1 MMSYSDNYRDEKE
14 LVNIIIGLTFPRA
27 GFPHPFY
34 DLDYEVKALEQS
46 FVNTDG
52 NTVKPD
58 LIIASKQRGYLI
70 IFEAKSGKNA
80 DENQLENYR
89 NINKSDIINNAGFQ
103 KVYLEKGFDIS
114 YLCYQNTY
122 IEEEKIA
129 AFKNLIKSIKGHYQF
144 AVLKYNKENGYLSVE
159 LNKFKDNKINSLTEN
174 IIKIPKNRIP
184 KFINFDQHSTVK
196 ELVPVAVQNIISYI
210 LEDKL
215 EFTLEEL
222 TNDLLSPYPGV
233 EDLIGSETKRAI
245 KNKLKTVMSRLN
257 DKKPEYFSWKNEQK
271 YWEITDNLSEPNY
284 NQLNALRN
292 LIGEK
297 AKNAEGQMSIFDN

>member
-1 MMSYSDNYRDEKE
+1 M
-14 LVNIIIGLTFPRA
+14 
-27 GFPHPFY
+27 
-34 DLDYEVKALEQS
+34 
-46 FVNTDG
+46 
-52 NTVKPD
+52 
-58 LIIASKQRGYLI
+58 
-70 IFEAKSGKNA
+70 
-80 DENQLENYR
+80 
-89 NINKSDIINNAGFQ
+89 
-103 KVYLEKGFDIS
+103 
-114 YLCYQNTY
+114 
-122 IEEEKIA
+122 
-129 AFKNLIKSIKGHYQF
+129 
-144 AVLKYNKENGYLSVE
+144 SVE

-174 IIKIPKNRIP
+174 IIKIPKNRIS

-222 TNDLLSPYPGV
+222 TNDLLSPYPGI
-233 EDLIGSETKRAI
+233 EDLIGSETKGAV

-297 AKNAEGQMSIFDN
+297 TKNAEGQMSIFDN

>member
-1 MMSYSDNYRDEKE
+1 
-14 LVNIIIGLTFPRA
+14 
-27 GFPHPFY
+27 
-34 DLDYEVKALEQS
+34 
-46 FVNTDG
+46 
-52 NTVKPD
+52 
-58 LIIASKQRGYLI
+58 
-70 IFEAKSGKNA
+70 
-80 DENQLENYR
+80 
-89 NINKSDIINNAGFQ
+89 NAGFQ
-103 KVYLEKGFDIS
+103 KIYLEKGFDIS

-122 IEEEKIA
+122 IGEEKIA
-129 AFKNLIKSIKGHYQF
+129 AFKNLIKSIKDNYQF
-144 AVLKYNKENGYLSVE
+144 PVLKYDKENGYLSVE
-159 LNKFKDNKINSLTEN
+159 LNKFKDNKINALTEN

-184 KFINFDQHSTVK
+184 QFINVDQHSTVK

-222 TNDLLSPYPGV
+222 TNDLLSPYPGIK
-233 EDLIGSETKRAI
+233 DRIGSETKRAV

-271 YWEITDNLSEPNY
+271 YWEITDKLSEPNY

-297 AKNAEGQMSIFDN
+297 VKTAEGQMSIFDN

>member
-1 MMSYSDNYRDEKE
+1 MMSYSDDYRDEKE

-46 FVNTDG
+46 FVNKKG

-58 LIIASKQRGYLI
+58 LIIASQRGFLI

-80 DENQLENYR
+80 EEEQLKNYADIENRDL
-89 NINKSDIINNAGFQ
+89 INNVGFQ
-103 KVYLEKGFDIS
+103 NIYLEKGFDIS
-114 YLCYQNTY
+114 YLCYQDTY
-122 IEEEKIA
+122 VEDERIGA
-129 AFKNLIKSIKGHYQF
+129 YDNLIKSIKGNYNF
-144 AVLKYNKENGYLSVE
+144 AVLKYDKDNSFLSLE
-159 LNKFKDNKINSLTEN
+159 LNEFNDEKINLLTKS

-184 KFINFDQHSTVK
+184 HFINFDQHSTVK
-196 ELVPVAVQNIISYI
+196 ELIPAAVQNIISYI

-222 TNDLLSPYPGV
+222 TNDLLSPYPGI
-233 EDLIGSETKRAI
+233 ENLIGSETKRAV
-245 KNKLKTVMSRLN
+245 KNKLKRVMRKLK

-271 YWEITDNLSEPNY
+271 YWKIDDNLTEPNY

-292 LIGEK
+292 LISDK
-297 AKNAEGQMSIFDN
+297 ANTAEGQMSIFDN